1 MIDKMLNK
9 IKPYIKEK
17 FISETKHPEADL
29 WIYNYSP
36 KAQYEQKWDDIIIM
50 CRGLILD
57 KEGNIVARPF
67 KKFFNLAEHLQK
79 DKPIPK
85 GKIKIT
91 EKFDGSLGILYE
103 INGEYRIAT
112 RGSFTSE
119 QALKGTEILQT
130 KYQGIPFEKELT
142 YLFEIIYPQNRIVL
156 DYGDREDLV
165 LLAIFDTYTGKELS
179 IDEFRY
185 SSFPKPKIYDGITDL
200 AELEKLDDTNK
211 EGFVIAFEN
220 GLRLKVKFEE
230 YVRLHRLVTE
240 TNSKRIWE
248 YLKDNQPIDEL
259 LDRVPDEFYDWV
271 KKTIADIKEHYAEIE
286 YQAKLKFKLIDD
298 YKDRKS
304 FAEKA
309 KKYPERAIL
318 FRMLDQRPY
327 SEVIW
332 KMVKPKAESPFK
344 KEI

>member
-1 MIDKMLNK
+1 MKDK
-9 IKPYIKEK
+9 IKPYVEEK
-17 FISETKHPEADL
+17 FVSEHKHPEADL
-29 WIYNYSP
+29 WIYNYAP
-36 KAQYEQKWDDIIIM
+36 KAQYEQKWDDIIMM
-50 CRGLILD
+50 CRGLILN
-57 KEGNIVARPF
+57 KNGEIVARPF

-85 GKIKIT
+85 GKMKIT

-103 INGEYRIAT
+103 INGEYRLAT

-130 KYQGIPFEKELT
+130 KYKGIPFDKKLT

-165 LLAIFDTYTGKELS
+165 LLAIFDTSTGKELS
-179 IDEFRY
+179 INEFRY
-185 SSFPKPKIYDGITDL
+185 SSFPKPKVYDGITDL

-211 EGFVIAFEN
+211 EGFVIAFED

-230 YVRLHRLVTE
+230 YVRLHRIVTE

-259 LDRVPDEFYDWV
+259 LDRVPDEFYNWV
-271 KKTIADIKEHYAEIE
+271 KETIRKIKSQYQEIE
-286 YQAKLKFKLIDD
+286 DEAKKEFDNLKEIT
-298 YKDRKS
+298 DRKE
-304 FAEKA
+304 FAQKNTNQKTKA
-309 KKYPERAIL
+309 VI
-318 FRMLDQRPY
+318 FRMLDKREY

-332 KMVKPKAESPFK
+332 KMIKPKAENPFK